1 MINADTK
8 ILGLIGYPLGHT
20 ISPLLHNYS
29 LNENNLNYIYLPFPV
44 ENDKLADAITG
55 FKAINFRGLNVTI
68 PHKESVIPLLDNIDP
83 IAKKIGAVNTI
94 LNDKG
99 ILTGY
104 NTDVTG
110 LIRMIE
116 EDGNFNIKG
125 KTAMLIGAG
134 GAARAAGIALLE
146 EGISELYLLNR
157 TASKAENLTAE
168 WKEHYP
174 LASIYYGSLNPDS
187 YKSYID
193 SVELLIDTTPRGME
207 PNVDVPPVITTEYLH
222 SNMLVVDLVYNPK
235 ETTLIKAAKSAH
247 ADYLNGM
254 GMLLYQG
261 IDSFKIW
268 TGIDIDADRWWSL
281 V

>member
-20 ISPLLHNYS
+20 ISPLLHNHS
-29 LNENNLNYIYLPFPV
+29 IDEHNLNYIYLPFPV
-44 ENDKLADAITG
+44 ETDKLADAISG
-55 FKAINFRGLNVTI
+55 FKAINFKGLNVTI
-68 PHKESVIPLLDNIDP
+68 PHKENVIPLLDKIDP
-83 IAKKIGAVNTI
+83 VAKKIGAVNTI
-94 LNDKG
+94 VNENGL
-99 ILTGY
+99 LTGY

-116 EDGNFNIKG
+116 EDGNFDIKG
-125 KTAMLIGAG
+125 KTAMVIGAG
-134 GAARAAGIALLE
+134 GAARATGVALLE
-146 EGISELYLLNR
+146 EGVSELYLLNR
-157 TASKAENLTAE
+157 TVDKAENLVAE

-174 LASIYYGSLNPDS
+174 LTSIYAGSLDSES
-187 YKSYID
+187 YKSYIG
-193 SVELLIDTTPRGME
+193 SVDLLIDTTPRGME
-207 PNVDVPPVITTEYLH
+207 PNIDVPPVINAEYMH

-235 ETTLIKAAKSAH
+235 ETTLIKAAKEAN
-247 ADYLNGM
+247 ANYLNGM

-268 TGIDIDADRWWSL
+268 TGIDIDPEKWWAL